1 MLINIEKLPQLIEKA
16 DSIFISSDGEDILIQ
31 LLDLQQQIEDAI
43 DEAKAKIEAKALE
56 LDPNFASIQGDRV
69 KVYYRAYGSKYIIE
83 PDRIAD
89 VPKELYNT
97 KIKYEADSKAIDA
110 FINEHE
116 GKVPLGIIEKDRE
129 KQLSITLKK

>member
-1 MLINIEKLPQLIEKA
+1 MTINIEKLPQLIEKA
-16 DSIFISSDGEDILIQ
+16 DTMLITAEGEEILVQ
-31 LLDLQQQIEDAI
+31 LLEIQQQVEDAI

-97 KIKYEADSKAIDA
+97 KVKYEADSKAIDA
-110 FINEHE
+110 YINEHE
-116 GKVPLGIIEKDRE
+116 GKVPLGVVEKERE